1 MPALVIMTRVGEPTA
16 AVVDPFLAAIASEGD
31 SVPCD
36 IGVTDTAGMSGT
48 GVGAL
53 ATEKEQED

>member
-1 MPALVIMTRVGEPTA
+1 MTRVGEPTA